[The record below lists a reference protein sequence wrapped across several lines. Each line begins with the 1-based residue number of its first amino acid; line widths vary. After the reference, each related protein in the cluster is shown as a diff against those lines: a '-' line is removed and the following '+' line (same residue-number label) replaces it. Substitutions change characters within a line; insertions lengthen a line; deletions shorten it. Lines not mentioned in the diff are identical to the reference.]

1 MASMDR
7 TAKVRI
13 VCLHGFSC
21 NSAIY
26 RFQTARLRKRWAEHL
41 RQHPLVAAASS
52 SSSSPS
58 GTSSSSRATSPGL
71 DDPWQRN
78 NTQYYYDSDEESS
91 SAATTT
97 SSSSVDLLASSSSSS
112 SSSRTSISF
121 SSDYHQPSY
130 SSGSTNG
137 GNGGGSGIVVYN
149 DVEFIFLESPREVS
163 APEQPLAEVASLFPG
178 PYRTWFEPSTT
189 TTTSTET
196 GGRAAKTDDGRR
208 ARRRRDPAVER
219 WVVEQVK
226 RAGGVHG
233 VLAFSDG
240 AALTAALTLKA
251 EAGVAACPKLWD
263 FVVLA
268 CGVDP
273 YPDPWLHG
281 SGSSNGGIADGEEAK
296 EEDQD
301 EEGQAG
307 KRCLA
312 RLKTPGLH
320 IVGLRD
326 EVYRDRSE
334 ALWGLVHPQAVAAAA
349 AAADRDE
356 KGRSAASGMAA
367 EIYRFDDGHKV
378 PVQDTDLDAILSA
391 WRRVVVRSGL
401 FRDASPD
408 EVVAASRVLAV

>member
-1 MASMDR
+1 MASTDR
-7 TAKVRI
+7 TAKIRI

-41 RQHPLVAAASS
+41 RQHPLVAATSSPVPSSASS
-52 SSSSPS
+52 SSS
-58 GTSSSSRATSPGL
+58 RAASPGL
-71 DDPWQRN
+71 DDHWQQRN

-91 SAATTT
+91 SAVTTT
-97 SSSSVDLLASSSSSS
+97 SSSSSSSVDLAASL
-112 SSSRTSISF
+112 SSRSSISF
-121 SSDYHQPSY
+121 SSDYPPPPPSY
-130 SSGSTNG
+130 NSGSDG
-137 GNGGGSGIVVYN
+137 GNSGVVLYN
-149 DVEFIFLESPREVS
+149 DVEFIFLESPRAVS

-178 PYRTWFEPSTT
+178 PYRTWFEPSSTT
-189 TTTSTET
+189 TLRTT
-196 GGRAAKTDDGRR
+196 AKPDTDDGDGSR
-208 ARRRRDPAVER
+208 ARRKRDPAVER

-251 EAGVAACPKLWD
+251 EAGIAACPKLWD

-281 SGSSNGGIADGEEAK
+281 NGEAKQEEEGEEETK
-296 EEDQD
+296 
-301 EEGQAG
+301 
-307 KRCLA
+307 CLA

-334 ALWGLVHPQAVAAAA
+334 ALWGLVHPQAVATG
-349 AAADRDE
+349 RDV
-356 KGRSAASGMAA
+356 SAASGMAA
-367 EIYRFDDGHKV
+367 EVYRFDDGHKV

>member
-1 MASMDR
+1 MASTDR
-7 TAKVRI
+7 TAKIRI

-41 RQHPLVAAASS
+41 RQHPLVAAT

-58 GTSSSSRATSPGL
+58 STSSSSRAASPGL

-97 SSSSVDLLASSSSSS
+97 SSSSSVDLAASI
-112 SSSRTSISF
+112 SSRSSISF
-121 SSDYHQPSY
+121 SSDYPPPPSY
-130 SSGSTNG
+130 SSSGSTNG
-137 GNGGGSGIVVYN
+137 GNSGSGVVVYN

-163 APEQPLAEVASLFPG
+163 TPEQPLAEVASLFPG

-189 TTTSTET
+189 TSKEARRTSS
-196 GGRAAKTDDGRR
+196 AKPDDGRR
-208 ARRRRDPAVER
+208 ARRRDPAVER

-281 SGSSNGGIADGEEAK
+281 INSGSSADGDEEEAK
-296 EEDQD
+296 EE
-301 EEGQAG
+301 EEA
-307 KRCLA
+307 KCLA

-334 ALWGLVHPQAVAAAA
+334 ALWGLVHPQAAA

-356 KGRSAASGMAA
+356 KGMNAASGMAA
-367 EIYRFDDGHKV
+367 EVYRFDDGHKV